1 MNSFL
6 CAVKGA
12 YAGFDKATD
21 TGIPALPHVS
31 KSDTEFLTTT
41 TLTIEAL
48 LRSLMDMIPDPRFGP
63 PNAGLTC
70 ASCDH
75 NSQDVHLCGQVAS

>member
-1 MNSFL
+1 MDNFIR
-6 CAVKGA
+6 AVKDA
-12 YAGFDKATD
+12 CARFDTATD

-31 KSDTEFLTTT
+31 KSDAEFLATS
-41 TLTIEAL
+41 TLAIEAL

-63 PNAGLTC
+63 PNVGLTC

-75 NSQDVHLCGQVAS
+75 NSQDVNLCGEVDD